1 MTVQS
6 LLTVLLIVSTFCSGK
21 WSSWSC
27 LAPPS
32 YKPLLSHAEPE
43 TKSEC
48 QNLPCKTTNHKPQ
61 YCSPSLAPSADLPNN
76 YPRLL
81 SASTSVS
88 PSHAATAAYAPKNK
102 ADLKVAVGACIGLSP
117 SGHCPAA
124 WGPIGS
130 WDVPAVTDMSQLFSN
145 TNHFNDDLSKWDVSS
160 VTNMSWMFTRA
171 YAFNQDLSKWDV
183 SSVTDMWGMF
193 WGTHVF
199 NHKLCGDAWVQSKAI
214 KSMMFIG
221 SPGSISKKVCKTA
234 TPGYFERED
243 YG

>member
-1 MTVQS
+1 MILFLHSIITEWFMDWDLFTRMICAQSYFLWKHVWHAQIIKMTVQS
-6 LLTVLLIVSTFCSGK
+6 LPTVLLIVSTFCSGK

-102 ADLKVAVGACIGLSP
+102 VDLKVAVDACIGLSP

-130 WDVPAVTDMSQLFSN
+130 WDVSAVTDMSQLFSN
-145 TNHFNDDLSKWDVSS
+145 ARRS
-160 VTNMSWMFTRA
+160 V
-171 YAFNQDLSKWDV
+171 
-183 SSVTDMWGMF
+183 
-193 WGTHVF
+193 
-199 NHKLCGDAWVQSKAI
+199 
-214 KSMMFIG
+214 
-221 SPGSISKKVCKTA
+221 KV
-234 TPGYFERED
+234 GRVIRN
-243 YG
+243 